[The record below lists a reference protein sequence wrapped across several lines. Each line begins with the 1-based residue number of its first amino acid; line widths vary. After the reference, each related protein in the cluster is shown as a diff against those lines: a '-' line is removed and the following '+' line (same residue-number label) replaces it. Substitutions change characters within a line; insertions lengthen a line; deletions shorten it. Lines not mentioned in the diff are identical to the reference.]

1 MVLRKYYIVFGN
13 IGMIDNMLWLSYVI
27 FCDINV
33 VYKKYICMVLINY
46 EMCLCFDDFVIL
58 IIKIGG
64 VLDF

>member
-1 MVLRKYYIVFGN
+1 MVELCDFFR
-13 IGMIDNMLWLSYVI
+13 
-27 FCDINV
+27 DINV
-33 VYKKYICMVLINY
+33 VYEKYICMVLINY